1 MGDNSPFILTYTG
14 DMGAKACTYVELQ
27 DIHESYQLL
36 LKIVKAR
43 VMAEDKLENIKN
55 EKSPVIQEPKEKLKL
70 KNLNKTALM
79 FKKKKK

>member
-1 MGDNSPFILTYTG
+1 MGKNNPSILTYTG

-43 VMAEDKLENIKN
+43 VMAEDKLESIRN
-55 EKSPVIQEPKEKLKL
+55 ENRPVIKEQKEKEKVR
-70 KNLNKTALM
+70 NLNKTALM
-79 FKKKKK
+79 FKKRKK

>member
-1 MGDNSPFILTYTG
+1 
-14 DMGAKACTYVELQ
+14 MGAKACKYVELQ

-43 VMAEDKLENIKN
+43 VMAEEKLENIKN
-55 EKSPVIQEPKEKLKL
+55 ENKPVIKEQTEKLKA
-70 KNLNKTALM
+70 KTLNKTAMM